1 MGRLILTLLGAAA
14 LVLTPSPS
22 LQVKVASKIDHRV
35 HQAAARSPL
44 VEANAGEVRKGFKL
58 IEEVVAYSRQRL
70 GAVPVPS
77 EEGLTNREVN
87 SRAKLH
93 PGSVSPVWMLAKEP

>member
-14 LVLTPSPS
+14 LVLAPSPPFH
-22 LQVKVASKIDHRV
+22 VKAASKV
-35 HQAAARSPL
+35 EQVRSPL
-44 VEANAGEVRKGFKL
+44 VEANAGD
-58 IEEVVAYSRQRL
+58 IEEVVAFSRQRL

-87 SRAKLH
+87 SRAKLR